1 MSLETIHLQDFLDD
15 GIIREAAFKARLA
28 DTDWSVYQGRK
39 VLIKGCSDV
48 PIPTWAYMMVTSELS
63 QHAETVL
70 YGEACAAV
78 KIFSRNKD
86 ERHIPGI

>member
-1 MSLETIHLQDFLDD
+1 MSLETIHLKDYLDD
-15 GIIREAAFKARLA
+15 GIIREAAFRERLA
-28 DTDWSVYQGRK
+28 DTDWSVYDGRR

-63 QHAETVL
+63 QHADTVL

-78 KIFSRNKD
+78 NIFKRKLGA
-86 ERHIPGI
+86 EHIPGI